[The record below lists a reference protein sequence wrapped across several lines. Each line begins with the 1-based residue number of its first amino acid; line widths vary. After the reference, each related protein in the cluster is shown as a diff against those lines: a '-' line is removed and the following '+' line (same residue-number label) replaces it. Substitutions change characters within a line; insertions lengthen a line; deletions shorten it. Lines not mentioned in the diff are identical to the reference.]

1 MKLNELSPGKGSN
14 KSKKRVGR
22 GSGSGLGKT
31 SGRGHTG
38 QKSRAGSK
46 SMKGFEGGQ
55 MPLIRKLPKRGFNNK
70 FATIYQIV
78 NVQDLN
84 SFKEKSIINQQVLKE
99 SGLIRNLRDK
109 LKVLGKG
116 ELKKALTV
124 EAHKFSKTAKEKIE
138 KAKGSLKE
146 I

>member
-31 SGRGHTG
+31 SGRGHKG

-78 NVQDLN
+78 NVQDFN

>member
-31 SGRGHTG
+31 SGRGHKG

>member
-1 MKLNELSPGKGSN
+1 MKLNELSSDKRNN
-14 KSKKRVGR
+14 KAKKRVGR
-22 GSGSGLGKT
+22 GIGSKHGKT
-31 SGRGHTG
+31 SGRGHKG
-38 QKSRAGSK
+38 QGSRSGSK

-55 MPLIRKLPKRGFNNK
+55 MPLIRKLPKRGFHNK
-70 FATIYQIV
+70 FATAYQII

-84 SFKEKSIINQQVLKE
+84 SFKENSTINQQVLKE
-99 SGLIRNLRDK
+99 AGLIRNVRDN

-116 ELKKALTV
+116 ELKKALAI

-138 KAKGSLKE
+138 KAKGSIKE

>member
-1 MKLNELSPGKGSN
+1 MKLNELSPNKGSN

-31 SGRGHTG
+31 SGRGHKG

-78 NVQDLN
+78 NVEDLN
-84 SFKEKSIINQQVLKE
+84 SFKENSIINQKALKE
-99 SGLIRNLRDK
+99 SGLIRNTRDK

-124 EAHKFSKTAKEKIE
+124 EAHKFSKSAKEKIE
-138 KAKGSLKE
+138 KVKGSPRE

>member
-1 MKLNELSPGKGSN
+1 MKLNELSPAKGSN
-14 KSKKRVGR
+14 KRKKRVGR

-31 SGRGHTG
+31 SGRGHKG

-55 MPLIRKLPKRGFNNK
+55 MPIIRKMPKRGFNNK
-70 FATIYQIV
+70 FSIIYQIV

-84 SFKEKSIINQQVLKE
+84 SFKDNEVVNSQALKE
-99 SGLIRNLRDK
+99 AGLVRNLRDK

-116 ELKKALTV
+116 ELKKSLVV
-124 EAHKFSKTAKEKIE
+124 EAHKFSKSAKEKIE
-138 KAKGSLKE
+138 KAKGSIKE